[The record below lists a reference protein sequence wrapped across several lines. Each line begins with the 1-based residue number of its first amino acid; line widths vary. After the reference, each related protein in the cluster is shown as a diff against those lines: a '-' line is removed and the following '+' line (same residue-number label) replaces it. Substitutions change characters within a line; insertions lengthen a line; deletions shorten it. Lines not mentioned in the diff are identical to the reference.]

1 MRSRFFEKKRNRCN
15 FSPWGR
21 KCFVCLPPL
30 LVTFLQQH
38 LSLILISC
46 RVAKSRRSIWHRC
59 STKTEEKT
67 GNLQIHMIYYEICN
81 LIWSL
86 KAFFPLDSFDF
97 FDQWLFTIYIYVYI
111 YIFFLLF
118 SGIAAYDW
126 NSSPPV
132 PKTASFFLVLSI
144 RNDNKWA
151 LDMLTYPGKF

>member
-1 MRSRFFEKKRNRCN
+1 MTFQSANVDISTAHIQDVRSRFFEKKRNRCN

-97 FDQWLFTIYIYVYI
+97 FDQWLFTIYICLYI
-111 YIFFLLF
+111 Y
-118 SGIAAYDW
+118 
-126 NSSPPV
+126 
-132 PKTASFFLVLSI
+132 FFLVIFRHCSI
-144 RNDNKWA
+144 W
-151 LDMLTYPGKF
+151 LKFFTTSTKDCQLFLGFVN

>member
-86 KAFFPLDSFDF
+86 KAFFSLDSFDF
-97 FDQWLFTIYIYVYI
+97 FDQWLFTIYICLYI
-111 YIFFLLF
+111 YFFSCYFQALQHMIEILHHQYQRLPAF
-118 SGIAAYDW
+118 SWFCQLEMTINEPW
-126 NSSPPV
+126 
-132 PKTASFFLVLSI
+132 I
-144 RNDNKWA
+144 C
-151 LDMLTYPGKF
+151 